1 MNYQYSVNG
10 IKGSAARMY
19 TVVCC
24 HYSVTDVDAVT
35 LYAYA
40 VVCISDVLACYYE
53 YINIGVYTILTFPG
67 TTRVPWVPKASP
79 PPSWQ
84 GGVREPSR
92 QDGPLCVPCGGCTN
106 RQIQVKAQNPETVT
120 VQSLLLWDCE
130 IWICFIC
137 SLARCGANLTFVR
150 ARPVLHERMV
160 KAHVRTW
167 GLRFGRQTSSLQIP
181 KRHSTRKLHCT
192 QFAIQ

>member
-1 MNYQYSVNG
+1 MPWMAPLGQLGSPASRACEPRAEDPSLCFIKDDPCGTAWSSRVPGLWTKGRGHLHYQYSVTG
-10 IKGSAARMY
+10 VEGSAARMY

-67 TTRVPWVPKASP
+67 TTRVPWVPTVSP
-79 PPSWQ
+79 PPTWQ

-92 QDGPLCVPCGGCTN
+92 QVCHDCWCRR
-106 RQIQVKAQNPETVT
+106 RQNQRQN
-120 VQSLLLWDCE
+120 
-130 IWICFIC
+130 
-137 SLARCGANLTFVR
+137 A
-150 ARPVLHERMV
+150 
-160 KAHVRTW
+160 
-167 GLRFGRQTSSLQIP
+167 
-181 KRHSTRKLHCT
+181 KR
-192 QFAIQ
+192 